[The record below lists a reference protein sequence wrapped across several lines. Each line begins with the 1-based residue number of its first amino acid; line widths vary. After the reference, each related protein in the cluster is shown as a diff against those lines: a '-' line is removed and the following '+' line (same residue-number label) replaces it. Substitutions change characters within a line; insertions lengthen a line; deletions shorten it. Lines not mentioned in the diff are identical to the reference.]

1 MRKPCKRLRRTCT
14 ALGIMAASIPRLPG
28 WPLAAL
34 LAALAFG
41 LPAVLL
47 WTSWSALRSQE
58 EQKRTYLQ
66 SRIGALAARLE
77 TMPAG
82 SEEEVFEA
90 LAAEEPALAGLVILT
105 SRRPGDGLDAVWEGR
120 QLFQL
125 EERTGAN
132 GKILRGAVP
141 FHQQGRLC
149 IAVIDLW
156 ADAADFIV
164 RPARRNLTASAAAS
178 LALFVLS
185 LLAWRAL
192 EARQRALLREA
203 ELEHLARLGR
213 LSAVLAHEIR
223 NPLGTIK
230 GFAQLLEE
238 QAPPAQK
245 ALAAPIIAES
255 ARLER
260 LVNDLLAYGRPRQP
274 AIAAVQLRPLLDQLA
289 DSCRR
294 GAARLLEWDPQSVP
308 ADYTMETD
316 PDLLKQILLNLL
328 RNAAEAAAGSQPPRI
343 GLAVRARAREVEF
356 EIRDNGPG
364 FSEEALQ
371 RAFEP
376 FFSTKASGT
385 GLGLAISRRL
395 AQVLGGTLEV
405 GNAPEGGAL
414 ALLRLPRRAPVAAA
428 DHPLHS

>member
-1 MRKPCKRLRRTCT
+1 
-14 ALGIMAASIPRLPG
+14 MADAAPRLPG
-28 WPLAAL
+28 WPLASL

-41 LPAVLL
+41 LPAILL
-47 WTSWSALRSQE
+47 WTSWSTLRAQE
-58 EQKRTYLQ
+58 EQKRIYLQ
-66 SRIGALAARLE
+66 SRIGALASRLE
-77 TMPAG
+77 AMPAG
-82 SEEEVFEA
+82 SEEEVFET
-90 LAAEEPALAGLVILT
+90 LAAEEPALAGLAILT
-105 SRRPGDGLDAVWEGR
+105 SRQPGDGLDAVWEGR

-125 EERTGAN
+125 EYRAGAN
-132 GKILRGAVP
+132 GELLRGAVP

-156 ADAADFIV
+156 AGAADFIV

-178 LALFVLS
+178 LALLALS
-185 LLAWRAL
+185 LLAWQAL
-192 EARQRALLREA
+192 QARQRALLRQA

-245 ALAAPIIAES
+245 ALAAPIISES

-274 AIAAVQLRPLLDQLA
+274 SVERVQLRPFLDEMA
-289 DSCRR
+289 ESCRR
-294 GAARLLEWDPQSVP
+294 GAGPRLEWDAESVP
-308 ADYTMETD
+308 ADFIMETD
-316 PDLLKQILLNLL
+316 PDLLRQILLNLL
-328 RNAAEAAAGSQPPRI
+328 RNAAEAASAGDPPKVA
-343 GLAVRARAREVEF
+343 LTVRPGSKEIEF
-356 EIRDNGPG
+356 EVRDNGPG
-364 FSEEALQ
+364 FSAEALQ

-376 FFSTKASGT
+376 FFTTKASGT

-405 GNAPEGGAL
+405 RNAPGGGGL
-414 ALLRLPRRAPVAAA
+414 ARLRLPRRVPVVAAGY
-428 DHPLHS
+428 PLHS

>member
-1 MRKPCKRLRRTCT
+1 
-14 ALGIMAASIPRLPG
+14 MADAAPRLPG
-28 WPLAAL
+28 WPLASL

-47 WTSWSALRSQE
+47 WTSWSTLRAQE
-58 EQKRTYLQ
+58 EQKRIYLQ
-66 SRIGALAARLE
+66 SRIGALASRLE
-77 TMPAG
+77 AMPAG
-82 SEEEVFEA
+82 REEEVFET

-105 SRRPGDGLDAVWEGR
+105 SRQPGDGLDAVWEGR

-125 EERTGAN
+125 EYRAGTN
-132 GKILRGAVP
+132 GELLRGAVP

-149 IAVIDLW
+149 IAVFDLW
-156 ADAADFIV
+156 AEAADFIV
-164 RPARRNLTASAAAS
+164 RPARRNLTASVAAS
-178 LALFVLS
+178 LALLVLS

-192 EARQRALLREA
+192 QARQRALLREA

-245 ALAAPIIAES
+245 ALAAPIISES

-274 AIAAVQLRPLLDQLA
+274 AVVPVQLRPFLEQVA
-289 DSCRR
+289 ESCRR
-294 GAARLLEWDPQSVP
+294 SAGAWLEWDAESVP
-308 ADYTMETD
+308 ADSIMETD
-316 PDLLKQILLNLL
+316 PDLLRQILLNLL
-328 RNAAEAAAGSQPPRI
+328 RNAAEAASASDPPKVALTVRPGSNEI
-343 GLAVRARAREVEF
+343 EF
-356 EIRDNGPG
+356 EVRDNGPG

-376 FFSTKASGT
+376 FFTTKASGT

-405 GNAPEGGAL
+405 RNAPEGGAL
-414 ALLRLPRRAPVAAA
+414 ARLRLPRRVPVVAA
-428 DHPLHS
+428 DYPLHS